1 LADFVNNY
9 PDRRKLKV
17 MFYRCEP
24 GVYTFGSRKVNI
36 KVEQFKLKVRV
47 GGGFISIDDFLEEY
61 TPQELD
67 R

>member
-1 LADFVNNY
+1 
-9 PDRRKLKV
+9 

-61 TPQELD
+61 TPQELE